1 MTTTQSA
8 VFCSLVEAPYAERH
22 VRWCVKIC
30 MFLGELHADFLR
42 LQRRRRLLWS
52 NLNLPILMPVPISKA
67 EICKVLPDI
76 SVTTVEAVLGSM
88 VQKGLIRRI
97 GAGRASRYIRT

>member
-1 MTTTQSA
+1 
-8 VFCSLVEAPYAERH
+8 
-22 VRWCVKIC
+22 
-30 MFLGELHADFLR
+30 MFLGELYADFLR
-42 LQRRRRLLWS
+42 LQRRWRLLWS

-88 VQKGLIRRI
+88 VKKGLIRRI
-97 GAGRASRYIRT
+97 GAGRASKYIRA